1 MKMADYVILT
11 DSSTDLTKDLRERF
25 GIDDYLPGN
34 ITFPDGHTEDSTL
47 DWENISP
54 QDFYTSMSKDS
65 MYTTGIKNLEIQ
77 EAFFEKYLKQGKDI
91 LSISISHA
99 LSNTYDSCRKA
110 AQNLM
115 EKYPDRKIICVD
127 SLRYSGG
134 DGLLCSFAGEM
145 KKEGKSLEEVAE
157 WLENNKHRCHQTGT
171 VDDLKFLAKMGR
183 CSNVSAFMG
192 SLINIKPLA
201 EFNRD
206 GMNQIITKVTGYK
219 KLFTAMI
226 EYMKA
231 TIEPEP
237 KRIFVSHSF
246 RKAQWL
252 QLQEL
257 IRENFPTAEIIPT
270 TVNMANGSSIGPGM
284 VVTFYMGKE
293 ISEGLVE
300 ETKLLE
306 EIKAK
311 L

>member
-1 MKMADYVILT
+1 MADYVILT

-219 KLFTAMI
+219 KLFAAMI

-284 VVTFYMGKE
+284 VVAFYMGKE

>member
-1 MKMADYVILT
+1 MADYVILT

-65 MYTTGIKNLEIQ
+65 MYTTGIKNTEVQ

-91 LSISISHA
+91 LNISLSHS
-99 LSNTYDSCRKA
+99 LSNTYDCCRKA
-110 AQNLM
+110 AQNLQ
-115 EKYPDRKIICVD
+115 EKYPDRKIIVVD
-127 SLRYSGG
+127 SLRYSGA
-134 DGLLCSFAGEM
+134 DGLLCSFAGDM
-145 KKEGKSLEEVAE
+145 KKEGKSIEEVAQ
-157 WLENNKHRCHQTGT
+157 WLEDNKHRCHQTGT

-192 SLINIKPLA
+192 SLINIKPIA

-219 KLFTAMI
+219 KLFAAMI

-231 TIEPEP
+231 TIEPNP
-237 KRIFVSHSF
+237 KRIFVSHTF

-257 IRENFPTAEIIPT
+257 IREEFHPEEIIPT

-284 VVTFYMGKE
+284 VVAFYMGKE
-293 ISEGLVE
+293 ISEGLAE
-300 ETKLLE
+300 ETKILE
-306 EIKAK
+306 DIKAK
-311 L
+311 I

>member
-1 MKMADYVILT
+1 MAADQ
-11 DSSTDLTKDLRERF
+11 SQKSFGRF
-25 GIDDYLPGN
+25 L
-34 ITFPDGHTEDSTL
+34 
-47 DWENISP
+47 
-54 QDFYTSMSKDS
+54 
-65 MYTTGIKNLEIQ
+65 
-77 EAFFEKYLKQGKDI
+77 
-91 LSISISHA
+91 
-99 LSNTYDSCRKA
+99 
-110 AQNLM
+110 
-115 EKYPDRKIICVD
+115 
-127 SLRYSGG
+127 
-134 DGLLCSFAGEM
+134 
-145 KKEGKSLEEVAE
+145 
-157 WLENNKHRCHQTGT
+157 
-171 VDDLKFLAKMGR
+171 DDLNFLKRSGR
-183 CSNVSAFMG
+183 VSNIAAFMG
-192 SLINIKPLA
+192 GLINIKPMA
-201 EFNRD
+201 ECDRK
-206 GMNQIITKVTGYK
+206 GMNTVMGKVTGYK
-219 KLFTAMI
+219 KLFAAMI

>member
-1 MKMADYVILT
+1 MADYVILT
-11 DSSTDLTKDLRERF
+11 DSSTDLTKDLRKRF

-65 MYTTGIKNLEIQ
+65 MYTTGIKNIEVQ
-77 EAFFEKYLKQGKDI
+77 EAFFEKYLKQGLDI
-91 LSISISHA
+91 LSISLSHS
-99 LSNTYDSCRKA
+99 LSNTFDSCRKA
-110 AQNLM
+110 AQNLL
-115 EKYPDRKIICVD
+115 EKYPERKIICVD

-134 DGLLCSFAGEM
+134 DGLLCSYAGEM
-145 KKEGKSLEEVAE
+145 KQEGKSLEEVAE

-192 SLINIKPLA
+192 SLINIKPIA

-219 KLFTAMI
+219 KLFSAMI

-231 TIEPEP
+231 TIDPEP
-237 KRIFVSHSF
+237 KRIFVSHTF

-284 VVTFYMGKE
+284 VVAFYMGKE
-293 ISEGLVE
+293 ISEGLAE
-300 ETKLLE
+300 ETKILE

>member
-1 MKMADYVILT
+1 MADYVILT

-34 ITFPDGHTEDSTL
+34 INFPDGHTEDSTL
-47 DWENISP
+47 DWETISP
-54 QDFYTSMSKDS
+54 QDYYTSMSKDS
-65 MYTTGIKNLEIQ
+65 MYSTSIKGLEVQ

-91 LSISISHA
+91 LNISLSHA
-99 LSNTYDSCRKA
+99 LSNTYDCCRKA
-110 AQNLM
+110 ASNLQ
-115 EKYPDRKIICVD
+115 EKYPDRKIIVVD

-134 DGLLCSFAGEM
+134 DGLLCSLAGDM
-145 KKEGKSLEEVAE
+145 KKEGKSIDEVAQWLEE
-157 WLENNKHRCHQTGT
+157 NKHRCHQTGT

-192 SLINIKPLA
+192 SLINIKPIA

-219 KLFTAMI
+219 KLFAAMI

-231 TIEPEP
+231 TIEPNP
-237 KRIFVSHSF
+237 KRIFVSHTF

-257 IRENFPTAEIIPT
+257 IREEFHPEEIIPT
-270 TVNMANGSSIGPGM
+270 TVCMANGSSIGPGM
-284 VVTFYMGKE
+284 VVAFYMGKE

-300 ETKLLE
+300 ETKILE
-306 EIKAK
+306 EIKSK

>member
-1 MKMADYVILT
+1 MADYVILT

-192 SLINIKPLA
+192 SLINIKPIA

-219 KLFTAMI
+219 KLFAAMI

-284 VVTFYMGKE
+284 VVAFYMGKE

>member
-1 MKMADYVILT
+1 MADYVLLT
-11 DSSTDLTKDLRERF
+11 DSSTDLTKELRERF
-25 GIDDYLPGN
+25 GVDDYLPGN

-47 DWENISP
+47 DWESISP

-65 MYTTGIKNLEIQ
+65 MYTTGIKNIEVQ

-91 LSISISHA
+91 LNISLSHA
-99 LSNTYDSCRKA
+99 LSNTYDMCRKA
-110 AQNLM
+110 AANLQ
-115 EKYPDRKIICVD
+115 EKYPDRKIIVVD

-134 DGLLCSFAGEM
+134 DGLLVSFAGEM
-145 KKEGKSLEEVAE
+145 KKAGKSIDEVAE
-157 WLENNKHRCHQTGT
+157 WLENNKQKCHQTGT

-201 EFNRD
+201 DFNRD

-237 KRIFVSHSF
+237 KRIFVSHSY

-257 IRENFPTAEIIPT
+257 IKEEFPTAEIIPT

>member
-1 MKMADYVILT
+1 MADYVILT
-11 DSSTDLTKDLRERF
+11 DSSTDLTKDLRKRF

-65 MYTTGIKNLEIQ
+65 MYTTGIKNIESQ
-77 EAFFEKYLKQGKDI
+77 EAFFEKYVKQGYDI
-91 LSISISHA
+91 LNISLSHA
-99 LSNTYDSCRKA
+99 LSNTYDMCRKA
-110 AQNLM
+110 ASNVM
-115 EKYPDRKIICVD
+115 EKYPDSKIIVVD
-127 SLRYSGG
+127 SLRYSGA
-134 DGLLCSFAGEM
+134 DGLLCSIAGDM
-145 KKEGKSLEEVAE
+145 KKEGKSIDEVAQWLEE
-157 WLENNKHRCHQTGT
+157 NKHRCHQTGT

-192 SLINIKPLA
+192 SLINIKPIA

-219 KLFTAMI
+219 KLFSAMI

-231 TIEPEP
+231 TIEPDT
-237 KRIFVSHSF
+237 KRIFVSHTF

-257 IRENFPTAEIIPT
+257 IRENFPSAEIIPT

-284 VVTFYMGKE
+284 VVAFYMGKE

-300 ETKLLE
+300 ETKILE

>member
-1 MKMADYVILT
+1 MADYVLLT

-25 GIDDYLPGN
+25 GVDDYLPGN

-47 DWENISP
+47 DWESISP

-65 MYTTGIKNLEIQ
+65 MYTTGIKNIEVQ
-77 EAFFEKYLKQGKDI
+77 EAFFEKYLKEGKDI
-91 LSISISHA
+91 LNISLSHA
-99 LSNTYDSCRKA
+99 LSNTYDMCRKA
-110 AQNLM
+110 AANLQ
-115 EKYPDRKIICVD
+115 EKYPERKIIVVD

-134 DGLLCSFAGEM
+134 DGLLVSIAGDM
-145 KKEGKSLEEVAE
+145 KKAGKSIDEVAE
-157 WLENNKHRCHQTGT
+157 WLENNKQKCRQTGT

-192 SLINIKPLA
+192 SLINIKPIA

-237 KRIFVSHSF
+237 KRIFVSHTF

-257 IRENFPTAEIIPT
+257 IKEEFPSAEIIPT

-300 ETKLLE
+300 ETKILE

>member
-1 MKMADYVILT
+1 MADYVILT

-34 ITFPDGHTEDSTL
+34 INFPDGHTEDSTL

-65 MYTTGIKNLEIQ
+65 MYSTSIKGLEVQ

-91 LSISISHA
+91 LNISLSHA
-99 LSNTYDSCRKA
+99 LSNTFDSCRKA
-110 AQNLM
+110 ASNLQ
-115 EKYPDRKIICVD
+115 EKYPDRKIIIVD

-134 DGLLCSFAGEM
+134 DGLLCSLAGDM
-145 KKEGKSLEEVAE
+145 KKEGKSIDEVAQ
-157 WLENNKHRCHQTGT
+157 WLEDNKHRCHQTGT

-192 SLINIKPLA
+192 SLINIKPIA

-219 KLFTAMI
+219 KLFAAMI

-231 TIEPEP
+231 TIEPNP

-257 IRENFPTAEIIPT
+257 IREEFHPEEIIPT

-284 VVTFYMGKE
+284 VVAFYMGKE

-311 L
+311 I

>member
-1 MKMADYVILT
+1 MADYVLLT

-25 GIDDYLPGN
+25 GVDDYLPGN

-47 DWENISP
+47 DWESISP

-65 MYTTGIKNLEIQ
+65 MYTTGIKNIEVQ
-77 EAFFEKYLKQGKDI
+77 EAFFEKYLKEGKDI
-91 LSISISHA
+91 LNISLSHA
-99 LSNTYDSCRKA
+99 LSNTYDMCRKA
-110 AQNLM
+110 AANLQ
-115 EKYPDRKIICVD
+115 EKYPERKIIVVD

-134 DGLLCSFAGEM
+134 DGLLVSFAGEM
-145 KKEGKSLEEVAE
+145 KKAGKSIDEVAE
-157 WLENNKHRCHQTGT
+157 WLENNKQKCHQTGT

-237 KRIFVSHSF
+237 QRIFVSHAY

-257 IRENFPTAEIIPT
+257 IKEEFPSAEIIPT

-300 ETKLLE
+300 ETKILE

>member
-1 MKMADYVILT
+1 MADYVLLT

-25 GIDDYLPGN
+25 GVDDYLPGN
-34 ITFPDGHTEDSTL
+34 INWPDGTTHDSTL
-47 DWENISP
+47 DWEEISS
-54 QDFYTSMSKDS
+54 QDFYMSMGKDS
-65 MYTTGIKNLEIQ
+65 MYSTGIKNLEIQ

-91 LSISISHA
+91 LNVSLSHS

-110 AQNLM
+110 AENLK

-127 SLRYSGG
+127 SLRYAAG
-134 DGLLCSFAGEM
+134 DGLLVSIAGDM
-145 KKEGKSLEEVAE
+145 KKSGASLEEVAE

-192 SLINIKPLA
+192 SLINIKPIA

-219 KLFTAMI
+219 KLYKAMI
-226 EYMKA
+226 EYMKV
-231 TIEPEP
+231 TIEPDP

-252 QLQEL
+252 EFQKLVAE
-257 IRENFPTAEIIPT
+257 EFPSAEIIPT

-284 VVTFYMGKE
+284 LVAFYMGKE

-300 ETKLLE
+300 ETKILE

>member
-1 MKMADYVILT
+1 MADYVLLT

-25 GIDDYLPGN
+25 GVDDYLPGN

-47 DWENISP
+47 DWESISP

-65 MYTTGIKNLEIQ
+65 MYTTGIKNIEVQ
-77 EAFFEKYLKQGKDI
+77 EAFFEKYLKEGKDI
-91 LSISISHA
+91 LNISLSHA
-99 LSNTYDSCRKA
+99 LSNTYDMCRKA
-110 AQNLM
+110 AANLQ
-115 EKYPDRKIICVD
+115 EKYPERKIIVVD

-134 DGLLCSFAGEM
+134 DGLLVSFAGEM
-145 KKEGKSLEEVAE
+145 KKAGKSIDEVAE
-157 WLENNKHRCHQTGT
+157 WLENNKQKCHQTGT

-201 EFNRD
+201 DFNRD

-237 KRIFVSHSF
+237 KRIFVSHSY

-257 IRENFPTAEIIPT
+257 IKEEFPTAEIIPT

-300 ETKLLE
+300 ETKILE
-306 EIKAK
+306 DIKAK

>member
-1 MKMADYVILT
+1 MADYVLLT

-25 GIDDYLPGN
+25 GVDDYLPGN

-47 DWENISP
+47 DWESISP

-65 MYTTGIKNLEIQ
+65 MYTTGIKNIEVQ
-77 EAFFEKYLKQGKDI
+77 EAFFEKYLKEGKDI
-91 LSISISHA
+91 LNISLSHA
-99 LSNTYDSCRKA
+99 LSNTYDMCRKA
-110 AQNLM
+110 AANLQ
-115 EKYPDRKIICVD
+115 EKYPDRKIIVVD

-134 DGLLCSFAGEM
+134 DGLLVSFAGEM
-145 KKEGKSLEEVAE
+145 KKAGKSIDEVAE
-157 WLENNKHRCHQTGT
+157 WLENNKQKCHQTGT

-237 KRIFVSHSF
+237 KRIFVSHSY

-257 IRENFPTAEIIPT
+257 IKEEFPSAEIIPT

-300 ETKLLE
+300 ETKILE

>member
-1 MKMADYVILT
+1 MADYVLLT

-25 GIDDYLPGN
+25 GVDDYLPGN

-47 DWENISP
+47 DWESISP

-65 MYTTGIKNLEIQ
+65 MYTTGIKNIEVQ
-77 EAFFEKYLKQGKDI
+77 EAFFEKYLKEGKDI
-91 LSISISHA
+91 LNISLSHA
-99 LSNTYDSCRKA
+99 LSNTYDMCRKA
-110 AQNLM
+110 AANLQ
-115 EKYPDRKIICVD
+115 EKYPERKIIVVD

-134 DGLLCSFAGEM
+134 DGLLVSFAGEM
-145 KKEGKSLEEVAE
+145 KKAGKSIDEVAE
-157 WLENNKHRCHQTGT
+157 WLENNKQKCHQTGT

-237 KRIFVSHSF
+237 KRIFVSHSY

-257 IRENFPTAEIIPT
+257 IKEEFPSAEIIPT

-284 VVTFYMGKE
+284 VVAFYMGKE

-306 EIKAK
+306 DIKAK

>member
-1 MKMADYVILT
+1 MADYVLLT

-25 GIDDYLPGN
+25 GVDDYLPGN
-34 ITFPDGHTEDSTL
+34 ITWPDGSSHDSTL
-47 DWENISP
+47 DWEEISS
-54 QDFYTSMSKDS
+54 QDFYMSMGKDS
-65 MYTTGIKNLEIQ
+65 MYSTGIKNLEIQ

-91 LSISISHA
+91 LNVSLSHS

-110 AQNLM
+110 AENLK

-134 DGLLCSFAGEM
+134 DGLLVSLAGDM
-145 KKEGKSLEEVAE
+145 KKEGKSLEEVAQ
-157 WLENNKHRCHQTGT
+157 WLEDNKHRCHQTGT

-192 SLINIKPLA
+192 SLINIKPIA

-219 KLFTAMI
+219 KLFAAMV

-231 TIEPEP
+231 TIEPNP
-237 KRIFVSHSF
+237 KRIFVCHSF

-257 IRENFPTAEIIPT
+257 IREEFHPEEIIPT

-284 VVTFYMGKE
+284 VVAFYMGKE

>member
-1 MKMADYVILT
+1 MADYVILT

-91 LSISISHA
+91 LSISLSHA

>member
-1 MKMADYVILT
+1 MADYVILT
-11 DSSTDLTKDLRERF
+11 DSSTDLTKDLRKRF

-65 MYTTGIKNLEIQ
+65 MYTTGIKNIEVQ
-77 EAFFEKYLKQGKDI
+77 EAFFEKYLKQGLDI
-91 LSISISHA
+91 LSISLSHA
-99 LSNTYDSCRKA
+99 LSNTFDSCRKA
-110 AQNLM
+110 AQNLL

-127 SLRYSGG
+127 SLRYSGA
-134 DGLLCSFAGEM
+134 DGLLCSLAGEM

-192 SLINIKPLA
+192 SLINIKPIA

-219 KLFTAMI
+219 KLFAAMI

-231 TIEPEP
+231 TIEPDT
-237 KRIFVSHSF
+237 KRIFVSHTF

-257 IRENFPTAEIIPT
+257 IRENFPSAEIIPT

-284 VVTFYMGKE
+284 VVAFYMGKE

-300 ETKLLE
+300 ETKILE

>member
-1 MKMADYVILT
+1 MADYVILT

-34 ITFPDGHTEDSTL
+34 INFPDGHTEDSTL

-65 MYTTGIKNLEIQ
+65 MYSTSIKGLEVQ

-91 LSISISHA
+91 LNISLSHA
-99 LSNTYDSCRKA
+99 LSNTYDCCRKA
-110 AQNLM
+110 ASNLQ

-134 DGLLCSFAGEM
+134 DGLLCSIAGDM
-145 KKEGKSLEEVAE
+145 KKEGKSIDEVAQ
-157 WLENNKHRCHQTGT
+157 WLEDNKHRCHQTGT

-192 SLINIKPLA
+192 SLINIKPIA

-257 IRENFPTAEIIPT
+257 IRENFPTAE
-270 TVNMANGSSIGPGM
+270 
-284 VVTFYMGKE
+284 
-293 ISEGLVE
+293 
-300 ETKLLE
+300 
-306 EIKAK
+306 
-311 L
+311 

>member
-1 MKMADYVILT
+1 MADYVILT

-65 MYTTGIKNLEIQ
+65 MYTTGIKNIEVQ
-77 EAFFEKYLKQGKDI
+77 EAFFEKYLKQGLDI
-91 LSISISHA
+91 LSISLSHS
-99 LSNTYDSCRKA
+99 LSNTFDSCRKA
-110 AQNLM
+110 AQNLL
-115 EKYPDRKIICVD
+115 EKYPERKIIIVD
-127 SLRYSGG
+127 SLRYSAG
-134 DGLLCSFAGEM
+134 DGLLVSIAGDM
-145 KKEGKSLEEVAE
+145 KKAGASLEEVAE

-192 SLINIKPLA
+192 SLINIKPIA

-219 KLFTAMI
+219 KLFSAVI

-231 TIEPEP
+231 TIDPEP
-237 KRIFVSHSF
+237 KRIFVSHTF

-284 VVTFYMGKE
+284 VVAFYMGKE
-293 ISEGLVE
+293 ISEGLAE
-300 ETKLLE
+300 ETKILE

>member
-1 MKMADYVILT
+1 MADYVILT
-11 DSSTDLTKDLRERF
+11 DSSTDLTKELRKRF

-65 MYTTGIKNLEIQ
+65 MYTTGIKNIEVQ
-77 EAFFEKYLKQGKDI
+77 EAFFEKYLKQGLDI
-91 LSISISHA
+91 LSISLSHS
-99 LSNTYDSCRKA
+99 LSNTFDSCRKA
-110 AQNLM
+110 AQNLL
-115 EKYPDRKIICVD
+115 EKYPERKIICVD
-127 SLRYSGG
+127 SLRYSGA
-134 DGLLCSFAGEM
+134 DGLLCSIAGEM

-192 SLINIKPLA
+192 SLINIKPIA

-219 KLFTAMI
+219 KLFSAMI

-231 TIEPEP
+231 TIDPEP
-237 KRIFVSHSF
+237 KRIFVSHTF

-257 IRENFPTAEIIPT
+257 IRENFPSAEIIPT

-284 VVTFYMGKE
+284 VVAFYMGKE
-293 ISEGLVE
+293 ISEGLAE
-300 ETKLLE
+300 ETKILE

>member
-1 MKMADYVILT
+1 MADYVILT

-34 ITFPDGHTEDSTL
+34 INFPDGHTEDSTL

-65 MYTTGIKNLEIQ
+65 MYSTSIKGLEVQ

-91 LSISISHA
+91 LNISLSHA
-99 LSNTYDSCRKA
+99 LSNTYDCCRKA
-110 AQNLM
+110 ASNLQ

-134 DGLLCSFAGEM
+134 DGLLCSIAGDM
-145 KKEGKSLEEVAE
+145 KKEGKSIDEVAQ
-157 WLENNKHRCHQTGT
+157 WLEDNKHRCHQTGT

-192 SLINIKPLA
+192 SLINIKPIA

-219 KLFTAMI
+219 KLFAAMI

-231 TIEPEP
+231 TIEPNP
-237 KRIFVSHSF
+237 KRIFVSHTF
-246 RKAQWL
+246 RKA
-252 QLQEL
+252 
-257 IRENFPTAEIIPT
+257 
-270 TVNMANGSSIGPGM
+270 
-284 VVTFYMGKE
+284 
-293 ISEGLVE
+293 
-300 ETKLLE
+300 
-306 EIKAK
+306 
-311 L
+311 

>member
-1 MKMADYVILT
+1 MADYVILT
-11 DSSTDLTKDLRERF
+11 DSSTDLTKELRKRF

-65 MYTTGIKNLEIQ
+65 MYTTGIKNIEVQ
-77 EAFFEKYLKQGKDI
+77 EAFFEKYLKQGLDI
-91 LSISISHA
+91 LSISLSHS
-99 LSNTYDSCRKA
+99 LSNTFDSCRKA
-110 AQNLM
+110 AQNLL
-115 EKYPDRKIICVD
+115 EKYPERKIICVD
-127 SLRYSGG
+127 SLRYSGA
-134 DGLLCSFAGEM
+134 DGLLCSLAGEM
-145 KKEGKSLEEVAE
+145 KQEGKSLEEVAE

-192 SLINIKPLA
+192 SLINIKPIA

-219 KLFTAMI
+219 KLFAAMI

-231 TIEPEP
+231 TIDPEP
-237 KRIFVSHSF
+237 KRIFVSHTF

-284 VVTFYMGKE
+284 VVAFYMGKE
-293 ISEGLVE
+293 ISEGLAE
-300 ETKLLE
+300 ETKILE

>member
-1 MKMADYVILT
+1 MSNYVLLT
-11 DSSTDLTKDLRERF
+11 DSSTDLTKELRERF
-25 GIDDYLPGN
+25 GVDDYMPGN
-34 ITFPDGHTEDSTL
+34 ITFPDGTAHDSTL
-47 DWENISP
+47 DWEEISP
-54 QDFYTSMSKDS
+54 QDFYMSMSKDS
-65 MYTTGIKNLEIQ
+65 MYTTGIKNIEVQ

-91 LSISISHA
+91 LNISLSHA
-99 LSNTYDSCRKA
+99 LSNTFDTCRKA
-110 AQNLM
+110 AENLK

-134 DGLLCSFAGEM
+134 DGLLVSFAGDM
-145 KKEGKSLEEVAE
+145 KKEGKSIEEVAE
-157 WLENNKHRCHQTGT
+157 WLENNKQRCHQTGT

-201 EFNRD
+201 DFNRD

-219 KLFTAMI
+219 KLYKAMI

-231 TIEPEP
+231 TIEPDP
-237 KRIFVSHSF
+237 KRIFVSHTF

-252 QLQEL
+252 EFQKLVTE
-257 IRENFPTAEIIPT
+257 EFPSAEIIPT

-284 VVTFYMGKE
+284 LVAFYMGTE
-293 ISEGLVE
+293 ISEGLAE
-300 ETKLLE
+300 ETKILE

>member
-1 MKMADYVILT
+1 MADYVILT

-54 QDFYTSMSKDS
+54 QDFYSSMSKDS
-65 MYTTGIKNLEIQ
+65 MYSTSIKNTEIQ

-91 LSISISHA
+91 LNISLSHA
-99 LSNTYDSCRKA
+99 LSNTYDCCRKA
-110 AQNLM
+110 ASNLQ
-115 EKYPDRKIICVD
+115 EKYPDRKIIVVD

-134 DGLLCSFAGEM
+134 DGLLCSLAGDM
-145 KKEGKSLEEVAE
+145 KKAGKSIDEVAQ
-157 WLENNKHRCHQTGT
+157 WLEDNKHRCHQTGT

-192 SLINIKPLA
+192 SLINIKPIA

-219 KLFTAMI
+219 KLFAAMI

-231 TIEPEP
+231 TIEPNP
-237 KRIFVSHSF
+237 KRIFVSHTF

-257 IRENFPTAEIIPT
+257 IREEFHPEEIIPT
-270 TVNMANGSSIGPGM
+270 TVCMANGSSIGPGM
-284 VVTFYMGKE
+284 VVVFYMGTE

-300 ETKLLE
+300 ETKILE

>member
-1 MKMADYVILT
+1 MADYVLLT

-25 GIDDYLPGN
+25 GVDDYLPGN

-47 DWENISP
+47 DWESISP

-65 MYTTGIKNLEIQ
+65 MYTTGIKNIEVQ
-77 EAFFEKYLKQGKDI
+77 EAFFEKYLKEGKDI
-91 LSISISHA
+91 LNISLSHA
-99 LSNTYDSCRKA
+99 LSNTYDMCRKA
-110 AQNLM
+110 AANLQ
-115 EKYPDRKIICVD
+115 EKYPERKIIVVD

-134 DGLLCSFAGEM
+134 DGLLVSFAGEM
-145 KKEGKSLEEVAE
+145 KKAGKSIDEVAE
-157 WLENNKHRCHQTGT
+157 WLENNKQKCHQTGT

-237 KRIFVSHSF
+237 KRIFVSHSY

-257 IRENFPTAEIIPT
+257 IKEEFPSAEIIPT

-300 ETKLLE
+300 ETKILE
-306 EIKAK
+306 DIKAK

>member
-1 MKMADYVILT
+1 MADYVLLT
-11 DSSTDLTKDLRERF
+11 DSSTDLTKELRERF
-25 GIDDYLPGN
+25 GVDDYLPGN

-47 DWENISP
+47 DWESISP

-65 MYTTGIKNLEIQ
+65 MYTTGIKNIEVQ

-91 LSISISHA
+91 LNISLSHA
-99 LSNTYDSCRKA
+99 LSNTYDMCRKA
-110 AQNLM
+110 AANLQ
-115 EKYPDRKIICVD
+115 EKYPDRKIIVVD

-134 DGLLCSFAGEM
+134 DGLLVSFAGEM
-145 KKEGKSLEEVAE
+145 KKAGKSIDEVAE
-157 WLENNKHRCHQTGT
+157 WLENNKQKCHQTGT

-219 KLFTAMI
+219 KLFTAVI

-237 KRIFVSHSF
+237 KRIFVSHSY

-257 IRENFPTAEIIPT
+257 IKEEFPTAEIIPT

-300 ETKLLE
+300 ETKILE
-306 EIKAK
+306 DIKAK

>member
-1 MKMADYVILT
+1 MADYVILT
-11 DSSTDLTKDLRERF
+11 DSSTDLTKDLRKRF

-65 MYTTGIKNLEIQ
+65 MYTTGIKNIEVQ
-77 EAFFEKYLKQGKDI
+77 EAFFEKYLKQGLDI
-91 LSISISHA
+91 LSISLSHS
-99 LSNTYDSCRKA
+99 LSNTFDSCRKA
-110 AQNLM
+110 AQNLL
-115 EKYPDRKIICVD
+115 EKYPERKIICVD

-134 DGLLCSFAGEM
+134 DGLLCSYAGEM
-145 KKEGKSLEEVAE
+145 KQEGKSLEEVAE

-192 SLINIKPLA
+192 SLINIKPIA

-219 KLFTAMI
+219 KLFSAVI

-231 TIEPEP
+231 TIDPEP
-237 KRIFVSHSF
+237 KRIFVSHTF

-284 VVTFYMGKE
+284 VVAFYMGKE
-293 ISEGLVE
+293 ISEGLAE
-300 ETKLLE
+300 ETKILE

>member
-1 MKMADYVILT
+1 MADYVILT
-11 DSSTDLTKDLRERF
+11 DSSTDLTKELRKRF

-65 MYTTGIKNLEIQ
+65 MYTTGIKNIEVQ
-77 EAFFEKYLKQGKDI
+77 EAFFEKYLKQGLDI
-91 LSISISHA
+91 LSISLSHS
-99 LSNTYDSCRKA
+99 LSNTFDSCRKA
-110 AQNLM
+110 AQNLL
-115 EKYPDRKIICVD
+115 EKYPERKIICVD
-127 SLRYSGG
+127 SLRYSGA
-134 DGLLCSFAGEM
+134 DGLLCSIAGEM
-145 KKEGKSLEEVAE
+145 KQEGKSLEEVAE

-192 SLINIKPLA
+192 SLINIKPIA

-219 KLFTAMI
+219 KLFAAMI

-231 TIEPEP
+231 TIDPEP
-237 KRIFVSHSF
+237 KRIFVSHTF

-257 IRENFPTAEIIPT
+257 IRENFPSAEIIPT

-284 VVTFYMGKE
+284 VVAFYMGKE
-293 ISEGLVE
+293 ISEGLAE
-300 ETKLLE
+300 ETKILE

>member
-1 MKMADYVILT
+1 MADYVILT

-25 GIDDYLPGN
+25 GIDDYLAGN

-65 MYTTGIKNLEIQ
+65 MYTTGIKNIEVQ

-91 LSISISHA
+91 LSISLSHS
-99 LSNTYDSCRKA
+99 LSNTFDGCRKA
-110 AQNLM
+110 AQNLQ
-115 EKYPDRKIICVD
+115 EKYPDRKIVCVD
-127 SLRYSGG
+127 SLRYSGA
-134 DGLLCSFAGEM
+134 DGLLCSIAGEM

-192 SLINIKPLA
+192 SLINIKPIA

-219 KLFTAMI
+219 KLFSAMI
-226 EYMKA
+226 DYMKA

-237 KRIFVSHSF
+237 KRIFVSHTY

-284 VVTFYMGKE
+284 VVAFYMGKE
-293 ISEGLVE
+293 ISEGLAE
-300 ETKLLE
+300 ETKILE

>member
-1 MKMADYVILT
+1 MADYVILT

-34 ITFPDGHTEDSTL
+34 ITFPDGHNEDSTL
-47 DWENISP
+47 DWESISP

-65 MYTTGIKNLEIQ
+65 MYSTGIKGLEVQ
-77 EAFFEKYLKQGKDI
+77 EAFFEKYLEQGKDI
-91 LSISISHA
+91 LNISLSHA

-110 AQNLM
+110 ASNLQ

-134 DGLLCSFAGEM
+134 DGLLCSLAGDM
-145 KKEGKSLEEVAE
+145 KKAGKTIDEVAQWLEE
-157 WLENNKHRCHQTGT
+157 NKHRCHQTGT

-192 SLINIKPLA
+192 SLINIKPIA

-219 KLFTAMI
+219 KLFSAMI

-237 KRIFVSHSF
+237 KRIFVSHTY

-252 QLQEL
+252 QIQEL
-257 IRENFPTAEIIPT
+257 IKENFPTAEIIPT
-270 TVNMANGSSIGPGM
+270 TVCMANGSSIGPGM
-284 VVTFYMGKE
+284 VVAFYMGKE

-300 ETKLLE
+300 ETKILE
-306 EIKAK
+306 DIKAK

>member
-1 MKMADYVILT
+1 MADYVILT
-11 DSSTDLTKDLRERF
+11 DSSTDLTKDLRKRF

-65 MYTTGIKNLEIQ
+65 MYTTGIKNIEVQ
-77 EAFFEKYLKQGKDI
+77 EAFFEKYLKQGLDI
-91 LSISISHA
+91 LSISLSHS
-99 LSNTYDSCRKA
+99 LSNTFDSCRKA
-110 AQNLM
+110 AQNLL
-115 EKYPDRKIICVD
+115 EKYPERKIICVD

-134 DGLLCSFAGEM
+134 DGLLCSYAGEM
-145 KKEGKSLEEVAE
+145 KQEGKSLEEVAE

-192 SLINIKPLA
+192 SLINIKPIA

-219 KLFTAMI
+219 KLYKAMI
-226 EYMKA
+226 EYMKV
-231 TIEPEP
+231 TIEPDP

-252 QLQEL
+252 EFQKLVAE
-257 IRENFPTAEIIPT
+257 EFPSAEIIPT

-284 VVTFYMGKE
+284 LVAFYMGKE

-300 ETKLLE
+300 ETKILE

>member
-1 MKMADYVILT
+1 MADYVILT
-11 DSSTDLTKDLRERF
+11 DSSTDLTKDLRKRF

-65 MYTTGIKNLEIQ
+65 MYTTGIKNIEVQ
-77 EAFFEKYLKQGKDI
+77 EAFFEKYLKQGLDI
-91 LSISISHA
+91 LSISLSHS
-99 LSNTYDSCRKA
+99 LSNTFDSCRKA
-110 AQNLM
+110 AQNLL
-115 EKYPDRKIICVD
+115 EKYPERKIICVD

-134 DGLLCSFAGEM
+134 DGLLCSYAGEM
-145 KKEGKSLEEVAE
+145 KQEGKSLEEVAE

-192 SLINIKPLA
+192 SLINIKPIA

-219 KLFTAMI
+219 KLFSAMI

-231 TIEPEP
+231 TIDPEP
-237 KRIFVSHSF
+237 KRIFVSHTF

-257 IRENFPTAEIIPT
+257 IRENFPSAEIIPT

-284 VVTFYMGKE
+284 VVAFYMGKE

-300 ETKLLE
+300 ETKILE

>member
-1 MKMADYVILT
+1 MADYVLLT
-11 DSSTDLTKDLRERF
+11 DSSTDLTKELRERF
-25 GIDDYLPGN
+25 GVDDYLPGN

-47 DWENISP
+47 DWETISP
-54 QDFYTSMSKDS
+54 QDFYTSMSKDA
-65 MYTTGIKNLEIQ
+65 MYSTSIKNTEIQ
-77 EAFFEKYLKQGKDI
+77 EAFFEKYLKEGKDI
-91 LSISISHA
+91 LNISLSHS
-99 LSNTYDSCRKA
+99 LSNTYDMCRKA
-110 AQNLM
+110 AQNLL
-115 EKYPDRKIICVD
+115 EKYPDRKIIIVD
-127 SLRYSGG
+127 SLRYSGA
-134 DGLLCSFAGEM
+134 DGLLVSLAGDM
-145 KKEGKSLEEVAE
+145 KKSGKSIEEVAQ
-157 WLENNKHRCHQTGT
+157 WLEDNKNRCHQTGT
-171 VDDLKFLAKMGR
+171 VDDLKFLAKLGR

-219 KLFTAMI
+219 KLFAAMM

-231 TIEPEP
+231 TIDPDC
-237 KRIFVSHSF
+237 KRIFVSHTF

-257 IRENFPTAEIIPT
+257 VKENFPEAEIIST

-284 VVTFYMGKE
+284 VVAFYMGKE

-311 L
+311 I

>member
-1 MKMADYVILT
+1 MADYVILT
-11 DSSTDLTKDLRERF
+11 DSSTDLTKDLRKRF

-65 MYTTGIKNLEIQ
+65 MYTTGIKNIEVQ
-77 EAFFEKYLKQGKDI
+77 EAFFEKYLKQGLDI
-91 LSISISHA
+91 LSISLSHS
-99 LSNTYDSCRKA
+99 LSNTFDSCRKA
-110 AQNLM
+110 AQNLL
-115 EKYPDRKIICVD
+115 EKYPERKIICVD

-134 DGLLCSFAGEM
+134 DGLLCSYAGEM
-145 KKEGKSLEEVAE
+145 KQEGKSLEEVAE

-192 SLINIKPLA
+192 SLINIKPIA

-219 KLFTAMI
+219 KLFSAMI

-231 TIEPEP
+231 TIDPEP
-237 KRIFVSHSF
+237 KRIFVSHTF

-257 IRENFPTAEIIPT
+257 IRENFPSAEIIPT

-284 VVTFYMGKE
+284 VVAFYMGKE
-293 ISEGLVE
+293 ISEGLAE
-300 ETKLLE
+300 ETKILE

>member
-1 MKMADYVILT
+1 MADYVILT

-47 DWENISP
+47 DWESISP

-65 MYTTGIKNLEIQ
+65 MYTTGIKNIEVQ
-77 EAFFEKYLKQGKDI
+77 EAFFEKYLKEGKDI
-91 LSISISHA
+91 LNISLSHA
-99 LSNTYDSCRKA
+99 LSNTYDMCRKA
-110 AQNLM
+110 AANLQ
-115 EKYPDRKIICVD
+115 EKYPERKIIVVD

-284 VVTFYMGKE
+284 VVAFYMGKE
-293 ISEGLVE
+293 ISEGPVE